1 MNHSKWI
8 ILGLINYLHLKVGKL
23 NDIQIKI
30 YVNLLKSK
38 YWRHKQKIF
47 IKVLLQ
53 RMIKLTINVK
63 ELWNK

>member
-38 YWRHKQKIF
+38 YWRHKPKNIHKSVIATNDKIDD
-47 IKVLLQ
+47 
-53 RMIKLTINVK
+53 
-63 ELWNK
+63 